1 MEAKAK
7 DEIQGL
13 IDQYV
18 LEQIYNSE
26 MTSPSFS
33 INVNI

>member
-7 DEIQGL
+7 DEIQVL
-13 IDQYV
+13 INKYL

-26 MTSPSFS
+26 MASPAFS